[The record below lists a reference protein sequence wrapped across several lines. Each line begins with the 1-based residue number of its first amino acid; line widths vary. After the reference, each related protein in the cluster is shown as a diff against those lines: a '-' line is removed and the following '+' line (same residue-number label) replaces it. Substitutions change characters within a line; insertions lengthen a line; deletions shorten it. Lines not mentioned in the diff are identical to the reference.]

1 MTLGR
6 QETFNIVNQAQK
18 TLLNRDKGNTAISQ
32 EVKIYQEIVTAI
44 SQEVMIYQEI
54 LKTIDLHN
62 PHRHTQLCEVGKIN
76 LCVYSCQRMVAG
88 FH

>member
-1 MTLGR
+1 MSLKTQNMTLGR

-32 EVKIYQEIVTAI
+32 V
-44 SQEVMIYQEI
+44 VMIYQEI